1 MRTAATGLGIAMALA
16 LTGCVPQATG
26 GGDLLQQAL
35 GVGWPPTTAT
45 AARPMTTA
53 DIAGG
58 LKEALRVGTERVV
71 LQVGRTDGYN
81 ADPAIHIPLPDDLRQ
96 VHDVLSRIG
105 LGQMTADLELRLN
118 RAAERAAPEAR
129 DVFWQAI
136 AEMTLDDVHG
146 IWRGPDDAATQ
157 YFRGKMTGPLT
168 RRMTPI
174 VLDAM
179 SDVGVVRAFDR
190 MMDGYRDVPFVPDVK
205 ADLTAY
211 AVERALDGMFHYI
224 AQEEAAIRRNPA
236 ERTTELLQR
245 VFGALTS

>member
-129 DVFWQAI
+129 DVFWRAI
-136 AEMTLDDVHG
+136 TEMTLDDVHG

-157 YFRGKMTGPLT
+157 YFRGKMAEPLAAE
-168 RRMTPI
+168 MYPVI
-174 VLDAM
+174 EESLADAGGAQLYADVLDNYNAL
-179 SDVGVVRAFDR
+179 
-190 MMDGYRDVPFVPDVK
+190 PFVPQID
-205 ADLTAY
+205 ADLSDYVVA
-211 AVERALDGMFHYI
+211 RAMDGIFYYL
-224 AQEEAAIRRNPA
+224 AREEAAIRANPA
-236 ERTTELLQR
+236 KRTTELLKQ
-245 VFGALTS
+245 VFGAQ